1 MQRYNFFIKKSII
14 HIFSFYLNFSFKNAI
29 FASDKQNNH
38 FMLDSVIQ
46 LDKSKCKACYSCI
59 RACPVKA
66 IHIRKNSVFPH
77 IEESKCILC
86 GTCIGTCA
94 YDAIA
99 YFDSKKRVKQ
109 LLNSEE
115 KTVAI
120 CAPSIA
126 GEFHDITDYR
136 KFVKMI
142 RLLGF
147 TYVTE
152 MSFGVDIIA
161 DRYKKLTHDDFNG
174 KYYITSCCPSIVAL
188 IEKLYPELIGNLAPY
203 VSPIAASAIV
213 ARKLYGSDLKVIHI
227 TPCIAAKK
235 EVDRNLG
242 LAKVNEVL
250 TFKELRD
257 LFEEF
262 KISETFSEY
271 SDFDEP
277 LGYKG
282 RMYPISQGFLEAT
295 SLDISLLKENTITA
309 EGKSA
314 VEAVQQFLQHNT
326 LIKHNFN
333 LFYCEGCIMGPGTS
347 EEGQKYLRYAL
358 VKDYINR
365 RLENFDV
372 EKWQKHIEEHSHYK
386 ELNVKFLNRK
396 YELPPPSEFE
406 MKIALNHITQRN
418 NNKEVNCGACGFDT
432 CKGLARAIA
441 QNIAIPEMCV
451 TNSQIGNLENSHVS
465 KRVTEELEIVRNELK
480 TTRNTLDET
489 KELLYAKNEALSIF
503 VRGLSA
509 GIVFCDENLKIVE
522 SNLPFIEILGEEV
535 KEIHDV
541 VPYLIGADLKTLLP
555 PTLITQ
561 IQFILNHDEAQI
573 NKDVEIEDKL
583 VNVSIFQLIQ
593 KKLVGAVF
601 RNLHSKEERPEEII
615 HRVTEVIEENLRQ
628 VQQIGFILGE
638 GAAKTEKMLN
648 SIVKSYK

>member
-1 MQRYNFFIKKSII
+1 
-14 HIFSFYLNFSFKNAI
+14 
-29 FASDKQNNH
+29 
-38 FMLDSVIQ
+38 MLDSVIQ

-59 RACPVKA
+59 RACPVKS

-77 IEESKCILC
+77 IEENRCILC

-94 YDAIA
+94 YNAIT
-99 YFDSKKRVKQ
+99 YIDSKKNVKQ

-115 KTVAI
+115 KVVAI

-126 GEFHDITDYR
+126 GEFNDITDYR

-147 TYVTE
+147 AYVTE

-161 DRYKKLTHDDFNG
+161 ERYKELTHDEFNG

-188 IEKLYPELIGNLAPY
+188 IEKLYPELIGNLVPL
-203 VSPIAASAIV
+203 VSPVVACAIV
-213 ARKLYGSDLKVIHI
+213 ARKLYGNDLKVVHI
-227 TPCIAAKK
+227 TPCVAAKK
-235 EVDRNLG
+235 EVDRNMG
-242 LAKVNEVL
+242 LAKINEVL
-250 TFKELRD
+250 TFRELRE

-262 KISETFSEY
+262 KISEIFSEY

-314 VEAVQQFLQHNT
+314 VAAVEQFMQHNT
-326 LIKHNFN
+326 TIKHNFN

-347 EEGQKYLRYAL
+347 DDGQKYLRYAL
-358 VKDYINR
+358 VKDYINK
-365 RLENFDV
+365 RLANFDV
-372 EKWQKHIEEHSHYK
+372 EKWQRSIETHSHYK
-386 ELNVKFLNRK
+386 ELNAKFVNKK
-396 YELPPPSEFE
+396 YELPTPSEFE
-406 MKIALNHITQRN
+406 MKIALNHISMRN
-418 NNKEVNCGACGFDT
+418 NNIEVNCGACGFDT

-451 TNSQIGNLENSHVS
+451 TNSQIGNRETSYVS
-465 KRVTEELEIVRNELK
+465 KRIIEELEMVKGELK
-480 TTRNTLDET
+480 TTKTTLEDT
-489 KELLYAKNEALSIF
+489 KELLYSKNEALSIF
-503 VRGLSA
+503 VRGLNT

-522 SNLPFIEILGEEV
+522 SNLGFIEILGEEV
-535 KEIHDV
+535 KDIHDV
-541 VPYLIGADLKTLLP
+541 IPYLIGADLKTLLP
-555 PTLITQ
+555 PIIITQ
-561 IQFILNHDEAQI
+561 IQFILNHDETQI
-573 NKDVEIEDKL
+573 NRDVEIEGKL

-615 HRVTEVIEENLRQ
+615 HRVTEVIEENLKQ

-648 SIVKSYK
+648 SIIKSYK